1 MLIGTYF
8 TVSLCKVSRVIE
20 PRPTAAASPA
30 GMPGVFGLLAAP
42 LTAALVGDRL
52 RHVIDPELGV
62 NIVDLGLV
70 YAVAVDE
77 PAGGVAI
84 ELTLTTPGCPLSGF
98 MDDSIRGQLAQLP
111 QVREVAVELVWEPPW
126 SPEMMS
132 SRARQALGW
141 Q

>member
-1 MLIGTYF
+1 M
-8 TVSLCKVSRVIE
+8 IE
-20 PRPTAAASPA
+20 PGPDAQRPAV
-30 GMPGVFGLLAAP
+30 MPGVLGLLTEP
-42 LTAALVGDRL
+42 LTAGLVRERL

-70 YAVAVDE
+70 YAIAVDE
-77 PAGGVAI
+77 QAGGVAI

-111 QVREVAVELVWEPPW
+111 QVREIGVELVWEPPW
-126 SPEMMS
+126 RPEMMS

-141 Q
+141 E